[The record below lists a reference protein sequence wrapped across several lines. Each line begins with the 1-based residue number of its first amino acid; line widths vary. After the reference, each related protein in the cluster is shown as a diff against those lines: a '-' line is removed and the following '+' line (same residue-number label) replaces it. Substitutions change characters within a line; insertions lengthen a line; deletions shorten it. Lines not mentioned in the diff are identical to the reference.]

1 MKGRR
6 SGDAGFRGA
15 TFSGSAGFDGR
26 RSRERR
32 AVRQGDVLGDRGVQ
46 GGDVLG
52 GAWFDKATFSGD
64 AWFDKATFSG
74 TEWFREALFSG
85 DAWFSEATF
94 KGEAWF
100 LEAILSGD
108 AWFEKATFVERAW
121 FGGTTFKRRVW
132 FYAATFSGD
141 GRFEKT
147 TLEGEAGFQKATFSR
162 DARFDNSLFKGH
174 VWFENATFSGGTF
187 LTRITFLGVAWFLQ
201 ARFDGYTIFDD
212 ARFEREARF
221 TAMRGESYFSLR
233 GATFL
238 QVPDFEQAH
247 FAEAPRLDVL
257 RIEPA
262 KQIGDGDTTARWR
275 ALKRLAVQGHDH
287 EREQRFF
294 AEELKSLRGSTDWA
308 LPRPLNLFRSD
319 APLWQNGT
327 RYWFGRLYQAFSDFG
342 RSIVR
347 PLAWLAVF
355 TGLFTWAYLSA
366 HMAARQPAYPSGAT
380 AWLARALGHAVTARA
395 GGLLP
400 VVAAP
405 RPLACL
411 AGPEDPLG
419 EAFSLA
425 LGKATLVGG
434 LTAGEKQAQT
444 YACLFG
450 LHIERGKAQPRH
462 LPDQFTPV
470 IPTWVVA
477 LGLLQTVLSAALI
490 FLALLAV
497 RNHFR
502 IR

>member
-1 MKGRR
+1 M
-6 SGDAGFRGA
+6 
-15 TFSGSAGFDGR
+15 
-26 RSRERR
+26 
-32 AVRQGDVLGDRGVQ
+32 
-46 GGDVLG
+46 
-52 GAWFDKATFSGD
+52 
-64 AWFDKATFSG
+64 
-74 TEWFREALFSG
+74 
-85 DAWFSEATF
+85 
-94 KGEAWF
+94 
-100 LEAILSGD
+100 
-108 AWFEKATFVERAW
+108 
-121 FGGTTFKRRVW
+121 
-132 FYAATFSGD
+132 
-141 GRFEKT
+141 
-147 TLEGEAGFQKATFSR
+147 
-162 DARFDNSLFKGH
+162 
-174 VWFENATFSGGTF
+174 
-187 LTRITFLGVAWFLQ
+187 
-201 ARFDGYTIFDD
+201 
-212 ARFEREARF
+212 
-221 TAMRGESYFSLR
+221 
-233 GATFL
+233 
-238 QVPDFEQAH
+238 
-247 FAEAPRLDVL
+247 
-257 RIEPA
+257 
-262 KQIGDGDTTARWR
+262 
-275 ALKRLAVQGHDH
+275 QGHDH

-347 PLAWLAVF
+347 PLAWLALF